1 MKNYFK
7 TLIISNNLCFIS
19 IIIIDSIDEKTKK
32 TFITI
37 IIPVYLSYKCI
48 LILRMN
54 RINSNN
60 VKDNIILA
68 AFILFSSKPYSE
80 VTYSDF
86 EKATGLSRGGIQH
99 HVGNKLQLF
108 KEALKSSLTKRTS
121 IIDIPLEN
129 NNCLMNFISRFAD
142 NCIAEKKTMKN
153 MGIKNINLAHLN
165 LEQQALYYLSD
176 IETLTKHWLS
186 TEHKLWT
193 NVINRA
199 KEHGEIKNDITSEEL
214 ATLFQNAYIGRA
226 YQGVMEEKGCDIDIL
241 RKELLFIYNLVKK

>member
-1 MKNYFK
+1 MEGWFK
-7 TLIISNNLCFIS
+7 VLITSVIFIFS
-19 IIIIDSIDEKTKK
+19 VFTKVVPIDEKTKK
-32 TFITI
+32 TFITF
-37 IIPVYLSYKCI
+37 IIPVYLPYKCI
-48 LILRMN
+48 SILRMN
-54 RINSNN
+54 RFNSNN

-80 VTYSDF
+80 VTYSDI

-108 KEALKSSLTKRTS
+108 KEAIIRSLAKRTS
-121 IIDIPLEN
+121 IIDIPLES
-129 NNCLMNFISRFAD
+129 NNCLINFISKFVD
-142 NCIAEKKTMKN
+142 NCAAEKKVIRS

-176 IETLTKHWLS
+176 IETLTKQWLS

-199 KEHGEIKNDITSEEL
+199 KEHEEIRNDISSEEL

-226 YQGVMEEKGCDIDIL
+226 YQGVMEEKGCDIDTL
-241 RKELLFIYNLVKK
+241 RKELLFVYNLVKK